1 MGGQEDITKL
11 SWIFSSSRLAQNI
24 FQVLGAG
31 HLDKLTGRE
40 TTIIMLFFRIR
51 VLLTAISV
59 FVLVQLTVAYPLPW
73 VPDVSSSSSL
83 NLDRANT
90 TVSLRTT
97 LLSRELKSLRMHLSN
112 MTMSGYI
119 NENSRLRTESIRNRI
134 RVEGIR
140 RRTTLLLPSMS
151 RTTNRLRTAST
162 RGCVLSCILHNQTNP

>member
-73 VPDVSSSSSL
+73 VPDVSSSL
-83 NLDRANT
+83 NLDRANDNDDN
-90 TVSLRTT
+90 SLIEDNA
-97 LLSRELKSLRMHLSN
+97 LVD
-112 MTMSGYI
+112 
-119 NENSRLRTESIRNRI
+119 RTEVAKNAPLKHDY
-134 RVEGIR
+134 V
-140 RRTTLLLPSMS
+140 
-151 RTTNRLRTAST
+151 RLYQRKF
-162 RGCVLSCILHNQTNP
+162 